1 MRRSKGTTHLAYV
14 QKVCELSRRG
24 DMNAV
29 ADIMKGYYRDRE
41 GNPWHRMYNDIQTYW
56 NKENPKQ
63 DVAETLLLLREAVF
77 GALDILSFGLISDIS
92 TPEVVTAMTSEASWN
107 AGRRRVRNMCLDAAD
122 GLIAKGDVRYLMPTS
137 LRRDDF
143 AFLVPRVEEAQW
155 EIFKK
160 ARPKVSRGKLDLSK
174 LEESVLGSRFLRE
187 QMIMDTK
194 LKADDP
200 RIPAIIE
207 AYDLQL
213 VEIEV
218 DQSTRIQP
226 PAPTEQTTLNG
237 EVVQEVEREKES
249 PAKKR
254 REAEVATPLM
264 DFLEQ
269 PNSKTQRKATDA
281 RRKKSRRRQSK

>member
-1 MRRSKGTTHLAYV
+1 
-14 QKVCELSRRG
+14 
-24 DMNAV
+24 MNAV
-29 ADIMKGYYRDRE
+29 ADLMKGYYRDRE
-41 GNPWHRMYNDIQTYW
+41 ENPWHRIYKDIQSHW
-56 NKENPKQ
+56 SKENPKQ
-63 DVAETLLLLREAVF
+63 DVRETLLLLREAVF
-77 GALDILSFGLISDIS
+77 GALDILSFGLISEIS
-92 TPEVVTAMTSEASWN
+92 TPDVLTAMTGEASWN
-107 AGRRRVRNMCLDAAD
+107 AGRRSVRNMCLDTAD
-122 GLIAKGDVRYLMPTS
+122 GLIAGGDVRYLMPTS

-160 ARPKVSRGKLDLSK
+160 ARPKVSRGKLDLSQ
-174 LEESVLGSRFLRE
+174 LEKSVLGSRLLRE
-187 QMIMDTK
+187 QMIMETK
-194 LKADDP
+194 LKEDDP
-200 RIPAIIE
+200 RVPAIIE

-237 EVVQEVEREKES
+237 EVVQEIETEKES

-254 REAEVATPLM
+254 REAEVVTPLM

-269 PNSKTQRKATDA
+269 PVSEAQRETTD
-281 RRKKSRRRQSK
+281 RQRKKSRRRQSK

>member
-1 MRRSKGTTHLAYV
+1 
-14 QKVCELSRRG
+14 
-24 DMNAV
+24 MNAV
-29 ADIMKGYYRDRE
+29 ADLMKGYYRDRE
-41 GNPWHRMYNDIQTYW
+41 ENPWHRMYKDIRTYW

-63 DVAETLLLLREAVF
+63 DVGETLLLLREAVF
-77 GALDILSFGLISDIS
+77 GALDILSFGLVSEIS
-92 TPEVVTAMTSEASWN
+92 TPDVVTAMTGEASWN

-122 GLIAKGDVRYLMPTS
+122 ALIAEGDVRYLMPTS

-174 LEESVLGSRFLRE
+174 LEESVVGSRFLRD
-187 QMIMDTK
+187 QMIIETK

-200 RIPAIIE
+200 RVSAFVD
-207 AYDLQL
+207 AYELQL

-218 DQSTRIQP
+218 DRSTRIQP
-226 PAPTEQTTLNG
+226 PTPTEQTTLNG
-237 EVVQEVEREKES
+237 EVVQEIEIEKES

-254 REAEVATPLM
+254 RETEVVTPLM

-269 PNSKTQRKATDA
+269 PDIKAKRKTANEP
-281 RRKKSRRRQSK
+281 RKKSRRRQSK